1 MEAGGPQK
9 KIDRSSAD
17 AEEAEAAKLGMS
29 KKQYRKYLKRQEA
42 DQKKAERSVKQAAS
56 AKKGAM
62 VSELRGAEYTAHR
75 AKVYK
80 AAVEKDGQPMYPHKY
95 HATMLLPDFV
105 AKYDPL
111 AEAGKEVEGAEEAL
125 CGRVLLERRQSKK
138 LFFVDLHADGAK
150 VQLMLNKASFRD
162 PAEFDRYSKLV
173 ARGDIV
179 GARGVPSRT
188 KLGELSLSVRSVT
201 ILSPCLHQLPSSVV
215 GMKDKSI
222 RYRQR
227 YLDLMVNRSTRDI
240 FTARAQIVNFVRRY
254 LDERHFVEVET
265 PMMNMIPGGATAKP
279 FVTYHNDL
287 KMDLFMRVAPELYL
301 KMLVVGGLDRV
312 YEIGR
317 QFRNEGIDMT
327 HNPEFTTCEF
337 YMAYA
342 DYNDLMTMTEE
353 MISGMVREIH
363 GTTKIKYHPDGEGEG
378 KPEIEL
384 DFTTPFPRVPLV
396 EGIEERGG
404 FKIPQP
410 LESEEARKFLDDKCT
425 ELKIACPAPRST
437 ARLLDKLVGHYIED
451 HIVERPTF
459 IIDHPELMSPLAK
472 YHRSK
477 PGLTERFELF
487 IAGKEVCNAYTEL
500 NDPAVQRD
508 RFIEQ
513 MSAKAGGDDEAQPH
527 DETFCKALEH
537 ALPPTAGWGM
547 GIDRMTMFL
556 TDKNNIKEVL
566 LFPAMKPELGG
577 RGIRDLDLGTAD
589 GVRALDDFLRVEGR
603 LFLGGAK
610 PTKLD
615 ADSYDAMCKA
625 PEEDVAKCTN
635 ARAWFDMVGAFT
647 SAVRKSWAAE
657 KVEAA
662 SGAGAD
668 GGAATG
674 GGK

>member
-1 MEAGGPQK
+1 MQ
-9 KIDRSSAD
+9 
-17 AEEAEAAKLGMS
+17 
-29 KKQYRKYLKRQEA
+29 
-42 DQKKAERSVKQAAS
+42 
-56 AKKGAM
+56 
-62 VSELRGAEYTAHR
+62 
-75 AKVYK
+75 
-80 AAVEKDGQPMYPHKY
+80 
-95 HATMLLPDFV
+95 LPDFR
-105 AKYDPL
+105 AKYDEST
-111 AEAGKEVEGAEEAL
+111 EAGKEVEGAEEAI
-125 CGRVLLERRQSKK
+125 CGRILLERRQSKK
-138 LFFVDLHADGAK
+138 LFFADLHADGAK
-150 VQLMLNKASFRD
+150 VQLMMNKSLFEDA
-162 PAEFDRYSKLV
+162 AEFERYASLIS
-173 ARGDIV
+173 RGDIV
-179 GARGVPSRT
+179 GARGVPTRT
-188 KLGELSLSVRSVT
+188 KLGELSLAVRSIT
-201 ILSPCLHQLPSSVV
+201 ILSPCLHQLPSTVM
-215 GMKDKSI
+215 GMKDKSL

-227 YLDLMVNRSTRDI
+227 YLDLIVNRDTRDI
-240 FTARAQIVNFVRRY
+240 FTTRAQIVNYVRRY

-353 MISGMVREIH
+353 MISGMVREVH
-363 GTTKIKYHPDGEGEG
+363 GTTKIKFHPEGEGEG

-396 EGIEERGG
+396 EGIEERGN

-410 LESEEARKFLDDKCT
+410 LESEEARVFLDKKCA
-425 ELKIACPAPRST
+425 ELKIVCPAPRST
-437 ARLLDKLVGHYIED
+437 ARLLDKLVGHFIED
-451 HIVERPTF
+451 HIFERPTF
-459 IIDHPELMSPLAK
+459 VIDHPELMSPLAK

-500 NDPAVQRD
+500 NDPAVQRE
-508 RFIEQ
+508 RFIDQ

-527 DETFCKALEH
+527 DESFCQALEH

-577 RGIRDLDLGTAD
+577 RGIRDLDLSTAD

-603 LFLGGAK
+603 QFLNGST
-610 PTKLD
+610 PSQLD
-615 ADSYDAMCKA
+615 NKSYDAMRRA
-625 PEEDVAKCTN
+625 PEEAVAKSLH
-635 ARAWFDMVGAFT
+635 ARRWYETVGIFT
-647 SAVRKSWAAE
+647 PVVRKTWAADVIP
-657 KVEAA
+657 VEAEA
-662 SGAGAD
+662 EEGAGEE
-668 GGAATG
+668 GAAAG
-674 GGK
+674 GGGQ